1 MIYSQGYLMK
11 QGLGV
16 TWDNPDIQL
25 YLGGVAV
32 SSHALQPGTE
42 YEIRARCWNA
52 SYDAPVVG
60 MPVRFSYLSF
70 GAGGASNFIGL
81 ASVSLGV
88 IGGSDNPNYASVLW
102 KTPAAAG
109 HYCIQVKLEW
119 NDDINPENNLGQENT
134 NVVEVSSPAIF
145 EFQVRNSEAQAH
157 RYHLETDAY
166 TIPPMLDCAELRKL
180 GARKAEVIR
189 ARNSRGNHP
198 VPPGWAIEAVPALFG
213 LAPAEE
219 KTVKV
224 TVTPPDDF
232 VGEQPINFDVFDER
246 QVLVGGV
253 TVRGC
258 EKNAGSTDALQT
270 IHSLHSDGGFRP
282 VQPAAG
288 YGRGVGG
295 GIVAMIVALFVAAAV
310 PVAGI
315 CSSSPAV
322 AFSSPQ
328 SSRPSSI
335 CSVGS

>member
-1 MIYSQGYLMK
+1 MKKPIEKLGLALKFLLYRWLVVVIELVARRCRACKREKREKRDLPRRIRKASKYKCVPLRHPNYHRPDPMIYSQGYLMK

-32 SSHALQPGTE
+32 SSEALQPGTE

-88 IGGSDNPNYASVLW
+88 IGGSDNPNYAGVLW

-119 NDDINPENNLGQENT
+119 KDDKNPENNLGQENT
-134 NVVEVSSPAIF
+134 NVVEASSPAVF
-145 EFQVRNSEAQAH
+145 DFQVRNSEAQAH
-157 RYHLETDAY
+157 RYHLEPDAY

-180 GARKAEVIR
+180 GARRAEVIR
-189 ARNSRGNHP
+189 ARNNRGNHP
-198 VPPGWAIEAVPALFG
+198 IPPGWAIQAVPALFG

-219 KTVKV
+219 KTVQV
-224 TVTPPDDF
+224 TVTPPDSF
-232 VGEQPINFDVFDER
+232 VGDQPINFNVFDER

-253 TVRGC
+253 TVIVR
-258 EKNAGSTDALQT
+258 KN
-270 IHSLHSDGGFRP
+270 
-282 VQPAAG
+282 
-288 YGRGVGG
+288 
-295 GIVAMIVALFVAAAV
+295 
-310 PVAGI
+310 
-315 CSSSPAV
+315 
-322 AFSSPQ
+322 
-328 SSRPSSI
+328 
-335 CSVGS
+335 